1 MKNFPVNHSL
11 TFDMINHFCFRPTG
25 GRRSG
30 GRRDRNRGRGQLS
43 KDDNTE
49 NENKE
54 EINDVGLLREEIE
67 NKIEDK
73 VKRLESNDEEGEEDI
88 EFYDVE

>member
-1 MKNFPVNHSL
+1 MLPHDELFHL
-11 TFDMINHFCFRPTG
+11 CFRPTG

-73 VKRLESNDEEGEEDI
+73 VKRLESNDKEGDEDI

>member
-1 MKNFPVNHSL
+1 MFFLLNGFLLPYVKLNL
-11 TFDMINHFCFRPTG
+11 LCFRTTG

-73 VKRLESNDEEGEEDI
+73 VKRLESNDEGEDDI

>member
-1 MKNFPVNHSL
+1 MLPHDELFHL
-11 TFDMINHFCFRPTG
+11 CFRPTG

-49 NENKE
+49 IENKE

-67 NKIEDK
+67 DKIEDK
-73 VKRLESNDEEGEEDI
+73 VKRLELSDAEEEDI

>member
-1 MKNFPVNHSL
+1 MLNYL
-11 TFDMINHFCFRPTG
+11 CFRPTG

-30 GRRDRNRGRGQLS
+30 GRRDRNRGREQLS

-49 NENKE
+49 IENKE

-67 NKIEDK
+67 DKIEDK
-73 VKRLESNDEEGEEDI
+73 VKRLELNDGEEEDI

>member
-1 MKNFPVNHSL
+1 
-11 TFDMINHFCFRPTG
+11 MINHFCFRPTG

-30 GRRDRNRGRGQLS
+30 GRRDRNRGREQLS

>member
-1 MKNFPVNHSL
+1 MLNHL
-11 TFDMINHFCFRPTG
+11 CFRPTG
-25 GRRSG
+25 GRRTG
-30 GRRDRNRGRGQLS
+30 GRRDRNRGREQLS

-49 NENKE
+49 IESKE

-67 NKIEDK
+67 DKIEDK
-73 VKRLESNDEEGEEDI
+73 VKRLELNDAEEEDI